1 MHHTLCLVY
10 YNPMTFHS
18 LLTPAL
24 IYAGGSILLYMIRPL
39 MGEKTRRL
47 GGLLVTVLAF
57 LAVVWLLPSG
67 DILPE
72 RWTLSNWGDPDGVGR
87 GLEFRLDTLSATY
100 LLLTAVVGM
109 AVFAG
114 SLDAKDDPDTPD
126 YQPGLLGLLAG
137 ISIMVLADNMRTWL
151 MAGLVLDIGLL
162 FSIGFAGRARWFLV
176 LVLHSLV
183 TQGALIFATLAL
195 AGASNSTAL
204 DPSNQPAIYWTLI
217 AAVARLAPL
226 PFCLFPIAFEKIPQR
241 VLGILPL
248 ATLGVGSLLLAR
260 VIQAAEFGPQSDY
273 AALGTI
279 AALGVALG
287 GWVAWRR
294 QEPSVRL
301 MILTTTQSAWVL
313 WAFAWGATDV
323 AIRTAIFGVLAL
335 SALAVHGGRV
345 DFRHGVQLPMMLA
358 IASLAAFPGSA
369 LWNTVTTLSGE
380 AWWRDISQSPTTGL
394 SLAYLIR
401 PAAWLTVAA
410 AIGMMGTI
418 AALLHWLVNEGEDEY
433 QPSRWVGVT
442 VLAFLSIPFVGELFG
457 LRVNP
462 LPGAPLSTTPL
473 PAQWVLPIIGWT
485 GGLWLWRVRRTIH
498 SLRPLLDS
506 TASFFS
512 FAWLYRILG
521 RVGWLLFSG
530 VRGIVLLIEGENY
543 GWLLLFLF
551 VTLLVLV
558 RP

>member
-1 MHHTLCLVY
+1 
-10 YNPMTFHS
+10 MTFHS
-18 LLTPAL
+18 LLAPAF
-24 IYAGGSILLYMIRPL
+24 IYAGGSILLYVLRPFL
-39 MGEKTRRL
+39 GERTRRFV
-47 GGLLVTVLAF
+47 GLLFTVAAF
-57 LAVVWLLPSG
+57 LTVVWLLPASG
-67 DILPE
+67 ILPE
-72 RWTLSNWGDPDGVGR
+72 RWTLSNWGDPEGVGH
-87 GLEFRLDTLSATY
+87 GLEFKLDTLSATY
-100 LLLTAVVGM
+100 LLLTAVIGM

-114 SLDAKDDPDTPD
+114 SLDVTDEPGTPD
-126 YQPGLLGLLAG
+126 YQPGLLGLLSG
-137 ISIMVLADNMRTWL
+137 IAIMVIADNLRSWL
-151 MAGLVLDIGLL
+151 MAGLILDVGLL

-195 AGASNSTAL
+195 AGVSNSTAL
-204 DPSNQPAIYWTLI
+204 VPNNQAALYWTLV

-226 PFCLFPIAFEKIPQR
+226 PFCLYPIAFEKIPQR
-241 VLGILPL
+241 ILGILPL
-248 ATLGVGSLLLAR
+248 ATLGTGSLLLAR
-260 VIQAAEFGPQSDY
+260 IIQVAEFGPQSDF
-273 AALGTI
+273 AALGTV
-279 AALGVALG
+279 AALGVGLG

-294 QEPSVRL
+294 DEPSVRL
-301 MILTTTQSAWVL
+301 MLLTATQSAWVL

-335 SALAVHGGRV
+335 SALAVHGSRV
-345 DFRHGVQLPMMLA
+345 DFRHGVQLPVMFA
-358 IASLAAFPGSA
+358 IASLAALPGSA
-369 LWNTVTTLSGE
+369 LWYAVTTLSGE

-394 SLAYLIR
+394 SLAYLLR
-401 PAAWLTVAA
+401 PAAWLTVIA
-410 AIGMMGTI
+410 AIGIMGTV
-418 AALLHWLVNEGEDEY
+418 AALLQWLVNQQDDDY

-442 VLAFLSIPFVGELFG
+442 VLAFLSLPFVGELFG

-462 LPGAPLSTTPL
+462 LPGAPFDIPIPL
-473 PAQWVLPIIGWT
+473 PAQWIMVVIGWT

-498 SLRPLLDS
+498 SLHPLLDN

-512 FAWLYRILG
+512 FAWFYRILG
-521 RVGWLLFSG
+521 RIGWLLFSA